1 MCKRLENFRRL
12 ATKSCWAAAG
22 FAGLISTVVA
32 GRYTLGSPAVAAAS
46 AHLAG
51 ARPGA
56 VPWSAP
62 RVPRVPRRPASNG
75 GASCEIFC
83 PERTISGRA
92 LALRIEVINSGKRFK
107 GVPGHVPP
115 WLEFPGTWCWGPTRT
130 SPTPLLRYVRD
141 GYRGPPAL
149 ISRIASGAVP
159 GHAYALPLTLSL
171 SHIFDLSVPGKYKVQ
186 IAGLGMI
193 SNAIR
198 FRILPPRLA
207 LSGPAL
213 ATLKGPVPEFVTAW
227 GKPHDHLQMAAYWR
241 FNPDGSRVVRVRVL
255 FRVVGHTARS
265 IRLCGNP
272 EVDFAKCKVV
282 GPMFKNVH
290 ILAGRFARIAN
301 RPAPPSAYGHWLV
314 TQGRAMRASARWKRY
329 RTSPGKIYQYWRPM
343 VVNRRYD
350 LSVPGPY
357 TFSARLAKSQL
368 ETGTLTVYSF
378 VQPRGYDRPLYEQYL
393 RHGRNHGQ

>member
-1 MCKRLENFRRL
+1 MIHRKNASLPAATAFFLRGVAL
-12 ATKSCWAAAG
+12 AGSAAVVAAAVAQVEMQNLAIAADG
-22 FAGLISTVVA
+22 HGLPALRAPSVPPAPRRPKSANGAICQISTVPSRQSGNTVPIQIA
-32 GRYTLGSPAVAAAS
+32 VVNRGHHTLN
-46 AHLAG
+46 LAD
-51 ARPGA
+51 
-56 VPWSAP
+56 
-62 RVPRVPRRPASNG
+62 
-75 GASCEIFC
+75 
-83 PERTISGRA
+83 
-92 LALRIEVINSGKRFK
+92 
-107 GVPGHVPP
+107 HVPP
-115 WLEFPGTWCWGPTRT
+115 WLNFHGTWCWGPPNMGRT
-130 SPTPLLRYVRD
+130 PFCRILRRGLRGIGPLGIML
-141 GYRGPPAL
+141 
-149 ISRIASGAVP
+149 VP
-159 GHAYALPLTLSL
+159 LKPGGKWRFMLPLNL
-171 SHIFDLSVPGKYKVQ
+171 SHIFDLTMPGEYETQ

-207 LSGPAL
+207 RSGPAL
-213 ATLKGPVPEFVTAW
+213 ATLKGSVPEFVTAW

-314 TQGRAMRASARWKRY
+314 TQSRAMRASARWKRY

-378 VQPRGYDRPLYEQYL
+378 VQPRGYDRPLYEQYW